1 MGLPIEICEEHHRER
16 LMVKPSGCTACLG
29 PGPTPKATD
38 VKKRLTLSS
47 LNGMQKTQL
56 IYSAYVK
63 IAGGVFC

>member
-1 MGLPIEICEEHHRER
+1 
-16 LMVKPSGCTACLG
+16 MVKPSGCTACLG

-63 IAGGVFC
+63 IAGGVVC